1 MSSNAPFVPSGRQR
15 PGPFLVRAATKLLAI
30 ELSKWLASR
39 RQLLCH
45 IALPHQLS
53 SRDREMEPKGFPMTR
68 ETRTRVLIAVLIY
81 SMVSSVLF
89 GAGLIFVLTLPVL
102 SADAGFWIS
111 VVVGASFILAA
122 PIAWWIAPRLRAR
135 YGRRRITANHAPLS

>member
-1 MSSNAPFVPSGRQR
+1 
-15 PGPFLVRAATKLLAI
+15 
-30 ELSKWLASR
+30 
-39 RQLLCH
+39 
-45 IALPHQLS
+45 
-53 SRDREMEPKGFPMTR
+53 MEPKGFPMTR
-68 ETRTRVLIAVLIY
+68 ETRTRVQIAVLIY

-111 VVVGASFILAA
+111 VVVVASFILAA

-135 YGRRRITANHAPLS
+135 YSRRRTTANHAPL